1 LSKTRRRGYLDGA
14 LLKKWGGGDLVG
26 VGFWKKSEMGMP
38 MHEFMSKDGLGLN
51 DIEFAEQGAL

>member
-1 LSKTRRRGYLDGA
+1 
-14 LLKKWGGGDLVG
+14 LVG